1 MLTSF
6 STDPNYWDTLATN
19 ELLKNTKNTEKFKI
33 TYELIYR
40 FLKYICLCCYS
51 CEHFFFLENAL
62 IDIMLHYQLLIQMRC
77 GISI

>member
-40 FLKYICLCCYS
+40 LLKVNTFVYVVIHVYI
-51 CEHFFFLENAL
+51 FF
-62 IDIMLHYQLLIQMRC
+62 
-77 GISI
+77 